1 VHRWPAFLCALGLCL
16 LAELGVRPTG
26 DSTEYLLAARALASH
41 GTPSIRVTDVE
52 WLAAR
57 EPALRKVALPLA
69 EGMRR
74 GELIPLPSVRRG
86 VSGAYYS
93 LHFWFYS
100 LLCAPFLWLTE
111 LLALAPIRALALVNA
126 LAASVAALGLWAHFG
141 RGRLGVLLGGIFVL
155 SGTTFYLGWTGPEV
169 LTGSALI
176 VACLA
181 SRRGEL
187 GKGLVAGAVAAAQNP
202 SAILIWLYVVWSWGT
217 HEPREKRPLN
227 RREAV
232 LAALALALALLPYA
246 FFYEAFRVPSII
258 ATFATDFSLIGFER
272 AWSLV
277 FDLNEGMLFGLP
289 GLLLGTLA
297 ATALGLLAA
306 PRSERRRLAT
316 NALATALVIACMA
329 VPTFAIH
336 NWNSGA
342 SVLIR
347 YGYWLAMPLLPLFG
361 ELAQHAGVRSRWI
374 LFGVAALLQIAVIA
388 VHGVWG
394 QHYSYVRH
402 TWAAKRVLG
411 HFPAAYNPVPEIF
424 YERTLGSERPLAKT
438 QLVVWPYRGRPRKLL
453 VREGVKPRS
462 KRICPDGSVVT
473 SPSVRPATG
482 DWLYLDAPFACG
494 GREPGASSGP
504 TAPPQGN

>member
-1 VHRWPAFLCALGLCL
+1 VRSWAAFSCALGLCL
-16 LAELGVRPTG
+16 LAELGVRPAG
-26 DSTEYLLAARALASH
+26 DSPEYLLAARAFASH
-41 GTPSIRVTDVE
+41 GTPAIRPSDVD
-52 WLAAR
+52 WLAER
-57 EPALRKVALPLA
+57 EPTLREVALPLA
-69 EGMRR
+69 EGMWL
-74 GELIPLPSVRRG
+74 GERIPLPSVRRA

-93 LHFWFYS
+93 LHFWLYS

-111 LLALAPIRALALVNA
+111 LFTLAPIRALAVVNA
-126 LAASVAALGLWAHFG
+126 LAASVAAVGLWAHFG
-141 RGRLGVLLGGIFVL
+141 RGRLGVALGVLFVL

-181 SRRGEL
+181 SRRGKL
-187 GKGLVAGAVAAAQNP
+187 SQGLLAGAVAAAQNP
-202 SAILIWLYVVWSWGT
+202 SAILIWLYVLWSWRT
-217 HEPREKRPLN
+217 HGPREKRQLD
-227 RREAV
+227 RREV
-232 LAALALALALLPYA
+232 LFTALALALALLPYA
-246 FFYEAFRVPSII
+246 FFYAAFRVPSII
-258 ATFATDFSLIGFER
+258 ATFSTDFSLISFER

-297 ATALGLLAA
+297 ATACALFAA
-306 PRSERRRLAT
+306 RSSERHRLAT
-316 NALATALVIACMA
+316 NALATVLVIACMA

-361 ELAQHAGVRSRWI
+361 ELAQHAGARARWV

-394 QHYSYVRH
+394 QRYSHVRH
-402 TWAAKRVLG
+402 TWVAKRVLW

-424 YERTLGSERPLAKT
+424 YERTLGSEPPLT
-438 QLVVWPYRGRPRKLL
+438 TTNLVVWPYRGRPRKLM
-453 VREGVKPRS
+453 VREGVMPRS
-462 KRICPDGSVVT
+462 TRICPDESVVT
-473 SPSVRPATG
+473 SSSVRPATG
-482 DWLYLDAPFACG
+482 GWLYLDAPFGCG
-494 GREPGASSGP
+494 GSEP
-504 TAPPQGN
+504 